1 MLGFGK
7 KKANK
12 APEVDQEMNENE
24 ELVDADGVE
33 VEADE
38 SMSALAE
45 KKQGGN
51 KNKKKYIALG
61 SIVAAAVIIGGAGI
75 YLQNSGAPADNYYSG
90 MDDYAAPAPKKKGK
104 KDDTIADINF
114 GNNSKD
120 IMAKEEQKAVAPSAK
135 SAPKAEEAPVVT
147 AKESAPSAPSNTMAA
162 PSSNDGV
169 IQSKAEVSSPAQAK
183 TSVGDEAQ
191 PKKKYTSN
199 IDLMATAGNT
209 KIADYKVVTNEI
221 DVGNKKIQ
229 DSLLNSLEIGGNGTV
244 DPFLQQYQTAI
255 DNKQKIDQLKSN
267 VELME
272 SAYKYLDTKLKYD
285 QQAKYY
291 KEKIDNIEN
300 AKPRAKIKEELN
312 SALENMQSQINQLR
326 DENSKLKSD
335 IESGSVTVANSNN
348 GGNGSS
354 SKGGDYS
361 QAAGFVKSGDNIS
374 LSNSYNGQNYLQ
386 SIYRIGDNFI
396 MEEIDE
402 NGNITV
408 YRPGMNYRGTVI
420 KSIGENFLSLQ
431 AGDDIQLVSVGNSG
445 SGASSTGYNY
455 ITIGMPSNSSIK
467 NAEQERTSGRGNNGP
482 RDYSQVVR
490 ERQDASAAA
499 ERQEVQQLFQNSRSS
514 NSRK

>member
-12 APEVDQEMNENE
+12 APEVDQEMNEGE

-90 MDDYAAPAPKKKGK
+90 MDDYSAPAPKKKGK

-135 SAPKAEEAPVVT
+135 SAPKVEEAPAVT
-147 AKESAPSAPSNTMAA
+147 AKEAPSAPTNTMAA

-285 QQAKYY
+285 QQAQYY

-335 IESGSVTVANSNN
+335 IENGSVTVANNNN
-348 GGNGSS
+348 GGNGGSN
-354 SKGGDYS
+354 KGGDYS

>member
-90 MDDYAAPAPKKKGK
+90 MDDYSAPAPKKKGK

-135 SAPKAEEAPVVT
+135 NAPKVEEAPVVT
-147 AKESAPSAPSNTMAA
+147 AKEAPSAPTNTMAA

-183 TSVGDEAQ
+183 SSVGDEAQ

-285 QQAKYY
+285 QQAQYY

-335 IESGSVTVANSNN
+335 IENGSVPVANSNN
-348 GGNGSS
+348 NGNGGS

>member
-12 APEVDQEMNENE
+12 APEVDQEMNEGE

-90 MDDYAAPAPKKKGK
+90 MDDYSAPKTPKKKG

-135 SAPKAEEAPVVT
+135 SAPKAEEAPALT
-147 AKESAPSAPSNTMAA
+147 AKETAPSAPTNTMAA

-169 IQSKAEVSSPAQAK
+169 IQKKAEASSPAQAK
-183 TSVGDEAQ
+183 TSVSDEAQ

-209 KIADYKVVTNEI
+209 KIANYQVVTNEI

-285 QQAKYY
+285 QQAQYY

-312 SALENMQSQINQLR
+312 TALENMQSQINQLR
-326 DENSKLKSD
+326 DENSKLKND
-335 IESGSVTVANSNN
+335 IENGSVAIANNN
-348 GGNGSS
+348 GGNGNSP
-354 SKGGDYS
+354 KGGDYS

-431 AGDDIQLVSVGNSG
+431 AGNDIQLVSVGNSG

-482 RDYSQVVR
+482 RDYSQVIR
-490 ERQDASAAA
+490 ERQDASTAAA
-499 ERQEVQQLFQNSRSS
+499 QQEVQQLFQNSRSS

>member
-12 APEVDQEMNENE
+12 APEVDQEMNESE

-90 MDDYAAPAPKKKGK
+90 MDDYSAPAPKKKGK

-147 AKESAPSAPSNTMAA
+147 AKEAPSAPTNTMAA

-169 IQSKAEVSSPAQAK
+169 IQSKAEASSPAQAK

-285 QQAKYY
+285 QQAQYY

-335 IESGSVTVANSNN
+335 IENGSVTVANNN
-348 GGNGSS
+348 NNGNGSS

>member
-12 APEVDQEMNENE
+12 APEVDQEMNESE

-90 MDDYAAPAPKKKGK
+90 MDDYSAPAPKKKGK

-135 SAPKAEEAPVVT
+135 NAPKVEEAPVVT
-147 AKESAPSAPSNTMAA
+147 AKEAPSAPTNTMAA

-169 IQSKAEVSSPAQAK
+169 IQSKAEASSPAQAK

-285 QQAKYY
+285 QQAQYY

-312 SALENMQSQINQLR
+312 TALENMQSQINQLR

-335 IESGSVTVANSNN
+335 IENGSVTVANSNN
-348 GGNGSS
+348 NGNGSS

-420 KSIGENFLSLQ
+420 KAIGENFLSLQ

>member
-12 APEVDQEMNENE
+12 APEVDQEMNESE

-61 SIVAAAVIIGGAGI
+61 SVVAAAVIIGGAGI

-90 MDDYAAPAPKKKGK
+90 MDDYSAPAPKKKGK

-135 SAPKAEEAPVVT
+135 NAPKVEETPVVT
-147 AKESAPSAPSNTMAA
+147 AKEAPSAPTNTMAA

-285 QQAKYY
+285 QQAQYY

-335 IESGSVTVANSNN
+335 IENGSVTVANSNN

-420 KSIGENFLSLQ
+420 KAIGENFLSLQ

-499 ERQEVQQLFQNSRSS
+499 EKQEVQQLFQNSRSS

>member
-12 APEVDQEMNENE
+12 APEVDQEMNESE

-90 MDDYAAPAPKKKGK
+90 MDDYSAPAPKKKGK

-135 SAPKAEEAPVVT
+135 NAPKAEEAPVVT
-147 AKESAPSAPSNTMAA
+147 AKEAPSASTNTMAA

-169 IQSKAEVSSPAQAK
+169 IQSKAEASSPAQAK

-285 QQAKYY
+285 QQAQYY

-335 IESGSVTVANSNN
+335 IENGSVTVANNNN

-420 KSIGENFLSLQ
+420 KAIGENFLSLQ

>member
-12 APEVDQEMNENE
+12 APEVDQEMNEGE

-90 MDDYAAPAPKKKGK
+90 MDDYSAPAPKKKGK

-135 SAPKAEEAPVVT
+135 NAPKVEEAPVVT
-147 AKESAPSAPSNTMAA
+147 AKEAPSAPSNTMAA

-169 IQSKAEVSSPAQAK
+169 IQSKAEASSPTQAK

-285 QQAKYY
+285 QQAQYY

-335 IESGSVTVANSNN
+335 IENGSVTVANNN
-348 GGNGSS
+348 NSGNGSS

-420 KSIGENFLSLQ
+420 KAIGENFLSLQ

>member
-12 APEVDQEMNENE
+12 APEVDQEMNEGE

-90 MDDYAAPAPKKKGK
+90 MDDYSAPAPKKKGK

-135 SAPKAEEAPVVT
+135 NAPKVEETPVVT
-147 AKESAPSAPSNTMAA
+147 AKEAPSAPTNTMAA

-285 QQAKYY
+285 QQAQYY

-335 IESGSVTVANSNN
+335 IENGSVTVANNNN
-348 GGNGSS
+348 GGNGGS

>member
-12 APEVDQEMNENE
+12 APEVDQEMNEGE

-90 MDDYAAPAPKKKGK
+90 MDDYSAPAPKKKGK

-135 SAPKAEEAPVVT
+135 NAPKVEEAPVVT
-147 AKESAPSAPSNTMAA
+147 AKEAPSAPTNTMAA

-285 QQAKYY
+285 QQAQYY

-312 SALENMQSQINQLR
+312 TALENMQSQINQLR

-335 IESGSVTVANSNN
+335 IENGSVTVANNNN
-348 GGNGSS
+348 GGNASS

-467 NAEQERTSGRGNNGP
+467 NAEQERTGGRGNNGP
-482 RDYSQVVR
+482 RDYSQVVK

-499 ERQEVQQLFQNSRSS
+499 AQQEVQQLFQNSRSS

>member
-12 APEVDQEMNENE
+12 APEVDQEMNESE

-75 YLQNSGAPADNYYSG
+75 YLQNSGTPADNYYSG
-90 MDDYAAPAPKKKGK
+90 MDDYSAPAPKKKGK

-135 SAPKAEEAPVVT
+135 NAPKVEEAPVVT

-169 IQSKAEVSSPAQAK
+169 IQSKVEVSSPTQAK
-183 TSVGDEAQ
+183 SSVGDEAQ

-285 QQAKYY
+285 QQAQYY

-335 IESGSVTVANSNN
+335 IENGSVTVANSNN

-408 YRPGMNYRGTVI
+408 YRPGMNYRGTII

>member
-12 APEVDQEMNENE
+12 APKVDQEMNEGE

-90 MDDYAAPAPKKKGK
+90 MDDYSAPAPKKKGK

-135 SAPKAEEAPVVT
+135 NAPKVEEAPVVT
-147 AKESAPSAPSNTMAA
+147 AKEAPSAPSNTMAA

-183 TSVGDEAQ
+183 SSVGDEAQ

-285 QQAKYY
+285 QQAQYY

-335 IESGSVTVANSNN
+335 IENGSVTVANNN
-348 GGNGSS
+348 NNGNGSS

-386 SIYRIGDNFI
+386 SIYKIGDNFI

-420 KSIGENFLSLQ
+420 KAIGENFLSLQ

>member
-12 APEVDQEMNENE
+12 APEVDQEMNESE

-90 MDDYAAPAPKKKGK
+90 MDDYSAPAPKKKGK

-135 SAPKAEEAPVVT
+135 NAPKVEEAPVVT
-147 AKESAPSAPSNTMAA
+147 AKEAPSAPSNTMAA

-169 IQSKAEVSSPAQAK
+169 IQSKAEASSPAQAK

-285 QQAKYY
+285 QQAQYY

-335 IESGSVTVANSNN
+335 IENGSVTVANNNN

-361 QAAGFVKSGDNIS
+361 QAAGFVKTGDNIS

-420 KSIGENFLSLQ
+420 KAIGENFLSLQ

>member
-12 APEVDQEMNENE
+12 APEVDQEMNEGE

-90 MDDYAAPAPKKKGK
+90 MDDYSAPAPKKKGK

-135 SAPKAEEAPVVT
+135 NAPKVEEAPVVT
-147 AKESAPSAPSNTMAA
+147 AKEAPSAPTNTMAA

-285 QQAKYY
+285 QQAQYY

-312 SALENMQSQINQLR
+312 TALENMQNQINQLR

-335 IESGSVTVANSNN
+335 IENGSVTVANNNN
-348 GGNGSS
+348 GGNGGS

>member
-12 APEVDQEMNENE
+12 APEVDQEMNEGE

-75 YLQNSGAPADNYYSG
+75 YLQNSGAPADNYYSS
-90 MDDYAAPAPKKKGK
+90 MDDYSAPAPKKKGK

-135 SAPKAEEAPVVT
+135 SAPKVEEAPVVT
-147 AKESAPSAPSNTMAA
+147 AKEAPSAPSNTMAA

-183 TSVGDEAQ
+183 SSVGDEAQ

-285 QQAKYY
+285 QQAQYY

-335 IESGSVTVANSNN
+335 IENGSVTVANSNN
-348 GGNGSS
+348 GGNGGSN
-354 SKGGDYS
+354 KGGDYS

>member
-12 APEVDQEMNENE
+12 APEVDQEMNESE

-90 MDDYAAPAPKKKGK
+90 MDDYSAPAPKKKGK

-135 SAPKAEEAPVVT
+135 NAPKVEEAPVVT
-147 AKESAPSAPSNTMAA
+147 AKEAPSAPTNTMAA

-169 IQSKAEVSSPAQAK
+169 IQSKAEASSPAQAK

-285 QQAKYY
+285 QQAQYY

-312 SALENMQSQINQLR
+312 TALENMQSQINQLR

-335 IESGSVTVANSNN
+335 IENGSVTVANNNN
-348 GGNGSS
+348 GGNGGS

>member
-12 APEVDQEMNENE
+12 APEVDQEMNEGE

-90 MDDYAAPAPKKKGK
+90 MDDYSAPAPKKKGK

-135 SAPKAEEAPVVT
+135 NAPKAEEAPVVT
-147 AKESAPSAPSNTMAA
+147 AKEAPSAPTNTMSA

-183 TSVGDEAQ
+183 SSVGDEAQ

-285 QQAKYY
+285 QQAQYY

-335 IESGSVTVANSNN
+335 IENGSVTVANNNNN
-348 GGNGSS
+348 GNGGS

-467 NAEQERTSGRGNNGP
+467 NAEQERTGGRGNNGP
-482 RDYSQVVR
+482 RDYSQVVK

>member
-12 APEVDQEMNENE
+12 APEVDQEMNESE

-90 MDDYAAPAPKKKGK
+90 MDDYSAPAPKKKGK

-120 IMAKEEQKAVAPSAK
+120 IMAKEEQKVVAPSAK
-135 SAPKAEEAPVVT
+135 NAPKVEEAPVVT
-147 AKESAPSAPSNTMAA
+147 AKEAPSAPTNTMAA

-169 IQSKAEVSSPAQAK
+169 IQSKAEASSPAQAK

-285 QQAKYY
+285 QQAQYY

-335 IESGSVTVANSNN
+335 IENGSVTVANNNN

-420 KSIGENFLSLQ
+420 KAIGENFLSLQ

>member
-12 APEVDQEMNENE
+12 APEVDQEMNESE

-61 SIVAAAVIIGGAGI
+61 SIVAAVVIIGGASI

-90 MDDYAAPAPKKKGK
+90 MDDYSAPAPKKKGK

-135 SAPKAEEAPVVT
+135 SAPKVEEAPVVT
-147 AKESAPSAPSNTMAA
+147 AKEAPSAPTNTMAA

-169 IQSKAEVSSPAQAK
+169 IQSKADASSPAQAK

-285 QQAKYY
+285 QQAQYY

-335 IESGSVTVANSNN
+335 IENGSVTVANNNN
-348 GGNGSS
+348 GGNGGS

-467 NAEQERTSGRGNNGP
+467 NAEQERTGGRGNNGP
-482 RDYSQVVR
+482 RDYSQVVK

>member
-12 APEVDQEMNENE
+12 APEVDQEMNESE

-90 MDDYAAPAPKKKGK
+90 MDDYSAPAPKKKGK

-135 SAPKAEEAPVVT
+135 SAPKVEEAPVVT
-147 AKESAPSAPSNTMAA
+147 AKEAPSAPTNTMAA

-169 IQSKAEVSSPAQAK
+169 IQSKAEASSPAQAK

-285 QQAKYY
+285 QQAQYY

-335 IESGSVTVANSNN
+335 IENGSVTVANSNN

-420 KSIGENFLSLQ
+420 KAIGENFLSLQ

>member
-12 APEVDQEMNENE
+12 APEVDQEMNESE

-90 MDDYAAPAPKKKGK
+90 MDDYSAPAPKKKGK

-135 SAPKAEEAPVVT
+135 NAPKVEEAPVVT
-147 AKESAPSAPSNTMAA
+147 AKEAPSAPTNTMAA

-169 IQSKAEVSSPAQAK
+169 IQSKAEASSPAQAK

-285 QQAKYY
+285 QQAQYY

-335 IESGSVTVANSNN
+335 IENGSVTVANSNN
-348 GGNGSS
+348 GGNAGS

-420 KSIGENFLSLQ
+420 KAIGENFLSLQ

>member
-12 APEVDQEMNENE
+12 APEVDQEMNESE

-90 MDDYAAPAPKKKGK
+90 MDDYSAPAPKKKGK

-135 SAPKAEEAPVVT
+135 NAPKTEEAPVVT
-147 AKESAPSAPSNTMAA
+147 AKEAPSAPTNTMAA

-169 IQSKAEVSSPAQAK
+169 IQSKAEASSPAQAK

-285 QQAKYY
+285 QQAQYY

-335 IESGSVTVANSNN
+335 IENGSVTVANNNN

>member
-12 APEVDQEMNENE
+12 APEVDQEMNESE

-90 MDDYAAPAPKKKGK
+90 MDDYSAPAPKKKGK

-135 SAPKAEEAPVVT
+135 NAPKAEEAPVVT
-147 AKESAPSAPSNTMAA
+147 AKEAPSAPTNTMSA

-169 IQSKAEVSSPAQAK
+169 IQSKAEASSPAQAK

-285 QQAKYY
+285 QQAQYY

-335 IESGSVTVANSNN
+335 IENGSVTVANSNN

>member
-12 APEVDQEMNENE
+12 APEVDQEMNEGE

-90 MDDYAAPAPKKKGK
+90 MDDYSAPAPKKKGK

-135 SAPKAEEAPVVT
+135 NAPKVEEAPVVT
-147 AKESAPSAPSNTMAA
+147 AKEAPSAPSNTMAA

-169 IQSKAEVSSPAQAK
+169 IQSKADASSPSQAK

-285 QQAKYY
+285 QQAQYY

-312 SALENMQSQINQLR
+312 TALENMQSQINQLR

-335 IESGSVTVANSNN
+335 IENGSVTVANNNN

>member
-90 MDDYAAPAPKKKGK
+90 MDDYSAPAPKKKGK

-135 SAPKAEEAPVVT
+135 NAPKVEEAPVVT
-147 AKESAPSAPSNTMAA
+147 AKEAPSAPTNTMAA

-183 TSVGDEAQ
+183 SSVGDEAQ

-285 QQAKYY
+285 QQAQYY

-335 IESGSVTVANSNN
+335 IENGSVTVANSNN
-348 GGNGSS
+348 NGNGGS